1 MKGKSKKNTRK
12 IVYKYSPYL
21 TIYKENF
28 KNKYQSVKNFH
39 NIKILN
45 ATSVI
50 LENNKN
56 QILLLNEYRRGL
68 KKKTLGLPGGQ
79 IDNYEKPIST
89 IKRELLEETG
99 YHGKSWK
106 LLLVY
111 TIHGAYGVGKD
122 YVFTTKLKGRSN
134 NISENIQKKWVNKKR
149 LYQLLKDK
157 KIETAGTIAALSYYL
172 LFNR

>member
-1 MKGKSKKNTRK
+1 MKNKNKKV
-12 IVYKYSPYL
+12 VYKYSPYI

-39 NIKILN
+39 NIKTLN
-45 ATSVI
+45 ASTVI

-79 IDNYEKPIST
+79 IDNNEKPLIT

-99 YHGKSWK
+99 YHGCGWK
-106 LLLVY
+106 LLLEY
-111 TIHGAYGVGKD
+111 TVHGSYGVGKD
-122 YVFTTKLKGRSN
+122 YVFTAKIKSKSHKN
-134 NISENIQKKWVNKKR
+134 YEDIQKKWVNKKK
-149 LYQLLKDK
+149 LYYLLKNK
-157 KIETAGTIAALSYYL
+157 RIETAGGIAALSYYL
-172 LFNR
+172 LFKTK